1 MRDNLAMA
9 QPMDRTGLE
18 GALAALG
25 DVLAYRGEAYE
36 IVLVGGADL
45 VLRGIV
51 SRPTKDADIV
61 GQRLGNGRIV
71 PLRRLPDALARA
83 VFEVADAHDLA
94 PDWLNVGPE
103 SLLELGLPAGFEDR
117 LTARH
122 YGGLT
127 VWLAGLYDLVCFK
140 LYAAADHWPS
150 QDRHLDDLRALCPTE
165 ADLVSSARW
174 SMTHDPSPAFRG
186 QLTAV
191 LAHLGV
197 EEADARLD

>member
-1 MRDNLAMA
+1 MA
-9 QPMDRTGLE
+9 QPMDRTGLDR
-18 GALAALG
+18 ALSALG

-36 IVLVGGADL
+36 IVLVGGGDL

-51 SRPTKDADIV
+51 SRATKDADIV
-61 GQRLGNGRIV
+61 GQRLANGSIV
-71 PLRRLPDALARA
+71 PIHRLPDALARA

-94 PDWLNVGPE
+94 SDWLNIGPE
-103 SLLELGLPAGFEDR
+103 SLLDLGLPAGFEDR

-122 YGGLT
+122 YRGLT
-127 VWLAGLYDLVCFK
+127 VWLAGVYDLVCFK

-150 QDRHLDDLRALCPTE
+150 RDRHLDDLRAIHPTD
-165 ADLVSSARW
+165 ADLLSSARW

-197 EEADARLD
+197 EDADARLD

>member
-1 MRDNLAMA
+1 MA
-9 QPMDRTGLE
+9 KPMDRTGLE

-36 IVLVGGADL
+36 IVLVGGGDL

-51 SRPTKDADIV
+51 SRSTKDADIV
-61 GQRLGNGRIV
+61 GQRLDDGSIV
-71 PLRRLPDALARA
+71 ALRTLPDAIARA
-83 VFEVADAHDLA
+83 VSEVADAHDLA
-94 PDWLNVGPE
+94 SDWLNVGPE

-122 YGGLT
+122 YGRLT
-127 VWLAGLYDLVCFK
+127 VWLAGPYDLVCFK

-150 QDRHLDDLRALCPTE
+150 QDRHLDDLRALGPTE
-165 ADLVSSARW
+165 ADLLSAARW
-174 SMTHDPSPAFRG
+174 SITHDPSPAFRS
-186 QLTAV
+186 QLAAV

-197 EEADARLD
+197 EDADARLD

>member
-9 QPMDRTGLE
+9 QPMDRTGLD

-36 IVLVGGADL
+36 IVLVGGGDL

-51 SRPTKDADIV
+51 SRSTKDADVV
-61 GQRLGNGRIV
+61 GQRLGDGRIV
-71 PLRRLPDALARA
+71 PLLSLPDALARA
-83 VFEVADAHDLA
+83 VADVADAYDLV
-94 PDWLNVGPE
+94 PDWLNVGPA
-103 SLLELGLPAGFEDR
+103 SLLDLGLPAGFEDR

-122 YGGLT
+122 YSGMT

-150 QDRHLDDLRALCPTE
+150 RDRHLDDLRALRPSE
-165 ADLVSSARW
+165 ADLLSAARW
-174 SMTHDPSPAFRG
+174 SMTHDPSPAFRS

-197 EEADARLD
+197 EDADARLD

>member
-1 MRDNLAMA
+1 
-9 QPMDRTGLE
+9 MDRTGLE

-51 SRPTKDADIV
+51 SRSTKDADVV
-61 GQRLGNGRIV
+61 GQRLGDGRVV
-71 PLRRLPDALARA
+71 PLRRLPEALARA
-83 VFEVADAHDLA
+83 VSEVADAHDLA
-94 PDWLNVGPE
+94 SDWLNVGPE
-103 SLLELGLPAGFEDR
+103 SLVELGLPAGFEDR

-122 YGGLT
+122 YRGLR
-127 VWLAGLYDLVCFK
+127 VWLAGPYDLVCFK

-150 QDRHLDDLRALCPTE
+150 RDRHLDDLRALRPTE
-165 ADLVSSARW
+165 ADLLSSARW
-174 SMTHDPSPAFRG
+174 SMTHDPSPAFRS
-186 QLTAV
+186 QLAAV

-197 EEADARLD
+197 EDADARLD

>member
-1 MRDNLAMA
+1 MT
-9 QPMDRTGLE
+9 QPIDRTGLD

-25 DVLAYRGEAYE
+25 DVLAYRGELYE
-36 IVLVGGADL
+36 IVLVGGGDL
-45 VLRGIV
+45 VLRGII
-51 SRPTKDADIV
+51 SRSTKDADIL
-61 GQRLGNGRIV
+61 GQRLDNGRIV

-83 VFEVADAHDLA
+83 VSEVADAHDLA

-103 SLLELGLPAGFEDR
+103 SLLELGLPAGFENR

-150 QDRHLDDLRALCPTE
+150 QDRHLDDLRALRPTE
-165 ADLVSSARW
+165 ADLLSSARW
-174 SMTHDPSPAFRG
+174 SITHDPSPAFRG
-186 QLTAV
+186 QLAAV

-197 EEADARLD
+197 EDADARLD

>member
-1 MRDNLAMA
+1 MA

-18 GALAALG
+18 AALAALG

-36 IVLVGGADL
+36 IVLVGGGDL
-45 VLRGIV
+45 VLRGII
-51 SRPTKDADIV
+51 SRSTKDADIF
-61 GQRLGNGRIV
+61 GQRLANGRIV
-71 PLRRLPDALARA
+71 PLHRLPDALARA
-83 VFEVADAHDLA
+83 VSEVAEAHDLT

-122 YGGLT
+122 YGSLT
-127 VWLAGLYDLVCFK
+127 VWLAGPYDLVCFK

-150 QDRHLDDLRALCPTE
+150 QDRHLDDLRALRPSE
-165 ADLVSSARW
+165 ADLLSSARW
-174 SMTHDPSPAFRG
+174 SMTHDPSLAFRS
-186 QLTAV
+186 QLAAV

-197 EEADARLD
+197 EDADARLD